1 MFALTATRRS
11 GGVRRLLLLTT
22 AVRHASALTAVV
34 ALRAQ
39 SNLLPVRHRA
49 LRCAPALLAWEP
61 PPGFKEWKEGDVP
74 FDEEEDDRSF
84 DMFDLVSDGPERRPG
99 FQRRASSPEDFVE
112 ALLDVPAGCC
122 PGCGATFQSADPDAP
137 GFVPQSVLDARSA
150 AGAKVEGGEGAPL
163 ATKTETICQRCHG
176 LRYQNRLPVEALRV
190 GTQAQHEE
198 LQPEHFRELLRG
210 LARRRCLV
218 IAVVDLFDFDGSFT
232 PDLAAIVGP
241 SNPLIVVANKVDLLP
256 RRANPEDVR
265 RWVRRACARHGVTRI
280 ASTHL
285 VSCKSC
291 YISLYLPYTS
301 PIPPLYLP
309 YISPVSPLGL
319 VQERRRPRQAARRD
333 AADDARAQDGL
344 LRRRRRQRGQ
354 ELLPQPLPQPLRRQE
369 GHGQRQAAGQRQ
381 QEPG

>member
-1 MFALTATRRS
+1 M
-11 GGVRRLLLLTT
+11 
-22 AVRHASALTAVV
+22 
-34 ALRAQ
+34 
-39 SNLLPVRHRA
+39 
-49 LRCAPALLAWEP
+49 
-61 PPGFKEWKEGDVP
+61 P

-301 PIPPLYLP
+301 PISPLYLP
-309 YISPVSPLGL
+309 
-319 VQERRRPRQAARRD
+319 
-333 AADDARAQDGL
+333 
-344 LRRRRRQRGQ
+344 
-354 ELLPQPLPQPLRRQE
+354 
-369 GHGQRQAAGQRQ
+369 
-381 QEPG
+381 